1 MPSDSYTPGMTYKVG
16 IKGQVV
22 LPKSI
27 RERVGIGPGDEVTV
41 AERGGAIQIRKVLS
55 GPAER
60 AAVVAGLRGALA
72 GAPPL
77 TAVLERDRRTERE
90 REERRRVGSHS
101 DDRP

>member
-1 MPSDSYTPGMTYKVG
+1 MTYKVG
-16 IKGQVV
+16 RKGQVV

-27 RERVGIGPGDEVTV
+27 RDRVGINPGDEVTV
-41 AERGGAIQIRKVLS
+41 AERGGAIQIRKALP

-60 AAVVAGLRGALA
+60 TAVVAGLRGALA
-72 GAPPL
+72 GTPAL

-90 REERRRVGSHS
+90 REERRRLELPS